1 MPKVLFEKRGHVA
14 YVTINRPE
22 AHNALDPETN
32 KLMAEV
38 FAEFAADDALW
49 IGVLTGSG
57 DKAFS
62 AGADLKTLI
71 PRQSSE
77 ARNNQADNWN
87 FGGIT
92 RGFQCYKPLIA
103 SINGFA
109 IAGGMEM
116 VLACDLRIASV
127 RARFGLAEVR
137 WAIIPGAGGTQRL
150 PRSVPLASA
159 MEIILT
165 GEQIDANEAYR
176 IGLIN
181 KVVPH
186 EELAA
191 ETEKLVTRLLKN
203 GPLAL
208 RAAKEAVLSG
218 LEVGLSAGIER
229 ELALFNQ
236 VMQTADAIEGPRAFA
251 EKREPHYQGR

>member
-1 MPKVLFEKRGHVA
+1 MPKILFEKRGHVA
-14 YVTINRPE
+14 YVTINRPQ
-22 AHNALDPETN
+22 AHNALDPDAN
-32 KLMAEV
+32 QLMSEV
-38 FAEFAADDALW
+38 FEEFAADDNLW
-49 IGVLTGSG
+49 LGVLTGSG

-71 PRQSSE
+71 PRQAE
-77 ARNNQADNWN
+77 AARQGRSDQWN

-92 RGFQCYKPLIA
+92 RGFKCYKPLIA
-103 SINGFA
+103 AINGYA

-116 VLACDLRIASV
+116 VLACDLRIASAQ
-127 RARFGLAEVR
+127 ARFGLAEVR

-150 PRSVPLASA
+150 PRAIPLAAA

-165 GEQIDANEAYR
+165 GEQIDAAEAYR

-181 KVVPH
+181 KVVPPDQ
-186 EELAA
+186 LAA
-191 ETEKLVTRLLKN
+191 ETDRWVARLLKN

-218 LEVGLSAGIER
+218 LEVGLSQGLER
-229 ELALFNQ
+229 ELAVFNR
-236 VMQTADAIEGPRAFA
+236 VMQTEDAIEGPLSFS
-251 EKREPHYQGR
+251 EKREPHYQAR